1 MTFRLVRVRGIPIS
15 IHASWLVVYALLTW
29 TLAVGYFPQALPDQP
44 TLAYWVHGLVAA
56 LLLFVSV
63 LLHELSHSFVAVAH
77 GMSVRGITL
86 HVFGGVSELG
96 EEPPTARAEF
106 LIAVVGPLTSLGL
119 AGVLWAVGRAGFV
132 PVGSPEAI
140 VDYLVVFNL
149 AIGLFN
155 LIPGFPLDGG
165 RLLRAALWRWTG
177 QLGRAT
183 ETASQ
188 VGAGFALALMILGVF
203 RIFGGAVVGGMWMIL
218 IGMFLRGAAE
228 ASRVQ
233 VTLREALGSLTV
245 RDVMTPHVIAVRL
258 DETIAD
264 LVDRFWLHHVASFP
278 VIDVPAANGRVRGI
292 VSVRQVSDVQRDLW
306 PTTTVES
313 VMRPL
318 TDDFVV
324 AQGDRAYSALEKA
337 SRNGLGRLVV
347 LESGRLVGYLSIT
360 DLMHVLALRPGG
372 AEARRRADQR
382 RLRPAA

>member
-1 MTFRLVRVRGIPIS
+1 MTFRVVSVRGIPIS
-15 IHASWLVVYALLTW
+15 IHPSWLVVYALLTW
-29 TLAVGYFPQALPDQP
+29 MLAVGYFPQALPDQP
-44 TLAYWVHGLVAA
+44 ALAYWVHGLVAA

-63 LLHELSHSFVAVAH
+63 LLHELSHSFVALAH

-96 EEPPTARAEF
+96 EEPPSARAEF
-106 LIAVVGPLTSLGL
+106 VIAIVGPLTSLGL

-132 PVGSPEAI
+132 PAGSPEAV

-149 AIGLFN
+149 AVGLFN

-188 VGAGFALALMILGVF
+188 VGAGFALALMIVGVF
-203 RIFGGAVVGGMWMIL
+203 RIFGGAVVAGLWMIL

-233 VTLREALGSLTV
+233 VTLREALGSLAV
-245 RDVMTPHVIAVRL
+245 RDVMTAQVITVRP
-258 DETIAD
+258 DETIAE
-264 LVDRFWLHHVASFP
+264 LADRFWTHHVASFP
-278 VIDVPAANGRVRGI
+278 VMGAPAADGRVRGI
-292 VSVRQVSDVQRDLW
+292 VSVRQVSDVPRDLW
-306 PTTTVES
+306 PTTAVES
-313 VMRPL
+313 LMRPL
-318 TDDFVV
+318 TDDLVV
-324 AQGDRAYSALEKA
+324 AQGDSAYRAFEKA
-337 SRNGLGRLVV
+337 SRNGFGRLVV
-347 LESGRLVGYLSIT
+347 LESGRLAGYLSIT
-360 DLMHVLALRPGG
+360 DLTHVLALRPGG
-372 AEARRRADQR
+372 VAAKRGADRR